1 MRELAALRDR
11 LNVTCEE
18 LAGSLDVTPIG
29 VVRLEESVDPRLS
42 SLHRYASALSVV
54 SGCAVSVDVV
64 VRVDGN
70 GGPSAGGATPT
81 SPGDA
86 GQADGGD
93 RAVRLRAWGDA
104 LLEDQMVREGFVSIG
119 GDEVGDMSEWPG
131 RDTLAQT
138 LAAAL
143 PDRDPQAIQLFCTYW
158 DRFVRFLRVGDLV
171 VVPSSKARTVAV
183 GEITG
188 GYEHHPVDSDPRTR
202 HRRPVHWLASAVNR
216 DDLPADIR
224 RAVNAPGTIG
234 AIKAP
239 DAASRL
245 RALAPR

>member
-1 MRELAALRDR
+1 MVD
-11 LNVTCEE
+11 
-18 LAGSLDVTPIG
+18 
-29 VVRLEESVDPRLS
+29 SVDPRLS
-42 SLHRYASALSVV
+42 SQHRYASALSVV
-54 SGCAVSVDVV
+54 SGRAVSVDVV

-70 GGPSAGGATPT
+70 GALSASGARPTP
-81 SPGDA
+81 PVDA
-86 GQADGGD
+86 GKAVGGD

-131 RDTLAQT
+131 RDTLART
-138 LAAAL
+138 LAAVL

-171 VVPSSKARTVAV
+171 VVPSSKARTLAI

-188 GYEHHPVDSDPRTR
+188 GYEHHPVDSDPRTH
-202 HRRPVHWLASAVNR
+202 HRRPVHWLATTVSR

-234 AIKAP
+234 AIRAP
-239 DAASRL
+239 DSASRL
-245 RALAPR
+245 RAFAPR

>member
-1 MRELAALRDR
+1 
-11 LNVTCEE
+11 
-18 LAGSLDVTPIG
+18 
-29 VVRLEESVDPRLS
+29 
-42 SLHRYASALSVV
+42 
-54 SGCAVSVDVV
+54 VSVDVV
-64 VRVDGN
+64 VRVDGS
-70 GGPSAGGATPT
+70 GAPSAGGATPT
-81 SPGDA
+81 PPDA
-86 GQADGGD
+86 GRAVGGD
-93 RAVRLRAWGDA
+93 RAVRRRAWGDA

-131 RDTLAQT
+131 RDT

-188 GYEHHPVDSDPRTR
+188 GYEHHPVDSDPRTH
-202 HRRPVHWLASAVNR
+202 HRRPVHWLATAVNR

-234 AIKAP
+234 AIKVP